1 MLQGTRT
8 FILQDANGNIELTH
22 SISAGLD
29 YAAVG
34 PEHAWLRDMGRAEPS
49 IGDNDA
55 LDAFHQLARTEG
67 IIPAL
72 ESAHGVSYACRLAQ
86 ELGPSAFVLVNLS
99 GRGDKDVDSV
109 SRLVGQEGGPARV

>member
-8 FILQDANGNIELTH
+8 YVLQDANGNIELTH

-34 PEHAWLRDMGRAEPS
+34 PEHAWLKDLGRAEYTW
-49 IGDNDA
+49 IGDEDA
-55 LDAFHQLARTEG
+55 LDAFQQLARTEG

-72 ESAHGVSYACRLAQ
+72 ESSHALAYAARLAQ
-86 ELGPSAFVLVNLS
+86 ELGPEAQILMNLS

-109 SRLVGQEGGPARV
+109 SRYIGE

>member
-1 MLQGTRT
+1 V
-8 FILQDANGNIELTH
+8 LQDDNGNIELTH

-34 PEHAWLRDMGRAEPS
+34 PEHAWLKDMGRAEYS
-49 IGDNDA
+49 WIGDNDA
-55 LDAFHQLARTEG
+55 LDAFQGLARTEG

-72 ESAHGVSYACRLAQ
+72 ESAHGVAYACRLAQ
-86 ELGPSAFVLVNLS
+86 ELGPSADILVNLS

-109 SRLVGQEGGPARV
+109 ARYIGDGEEAGVGL

>member
-1 MLQGTRT
+1 MLQ
-8 FILQDANGNIELTH
+8 DDDGNIELTH

-34 PEHAWLRDMGRAEPS
+34 PEHAWLRDLGRAEYTW

-55 LDAFHQLARTEG
+55 LQAFQLLARLEG

-72 ESAHGVSYACRLAQ
+72 ESAHAVAHACTLAQ
-86 ELGPSAFVLVNLS
+86 ELGHDARILVNLS
-99 GRGDKDVDSV
+99 GRGDKDVESV
-109 SRLVGQEGGPARV
+109 TRHIGAEGAAQSGV